1 MITPSNTTKNAVGKI
16 SFTSDIWSDSN
27 RRPYLALTAHWIA
40 RDEATGALRLKAGL
54 IAFHDLP
61 GSHTGKALAVTML
74 RLIDRAGA
82 TLKIG
87 HFTLD
92 NASNNDTALYHLA
105 ELLQDRDIPF
115 DPVDRQIRCF
125 PHVINI
131 CVKHVIEEYAL
142 ANYQDVAELWVD
154 LDTGK
159 TIEKDDYLEALRRD
173 PVALGRS
180 IVRVIRASG
189 LRRHAF
195 RESIKQA
202 NVDNWF
208 KDPSGKVITM
218 PVVELLRDVDTRWDS
233 VYFMINRLRYLQQV
247 KASSPK
253 CKPF

>member
-1 MITPSNTTKNAVGKI
+1 VITPSNTTKNAAGKI
-16 SFTSDIWSDSN
+16 SFTSDVWSDSN
-27 RRPYLALTAHWIA
+27 RRPYLALTAHWIV

-92 NASNNDTALYHLA
+92 NASNNDAAMHHLA

-115 DPVDRQIRCF
+115 DPVDRRIRCF
-125 PHVINI
+125 PHIINI
-131 CVKHVIEEYAL
+131 CVKHVIEEYTL
-142 ANYQDVAELWVD
+142 ANYKDVAESWVD
-154 LDTGK
+154 SESGE
-159 TIEKDDYLEALRRD
+159 TITKDDYLEALRHD

-202 NVDNWF
+202 NVEQWF
-208 KDPSGKVITM
+208 KDPSGEVITM

>member
-1 MITPSNTTKNAVGKI
+1 V
-16 SFTSDIWSDSN
+16 
-27 RRPYLALTAHWIA
+27 

-92 NASNNDTALYHLA
+92 NASNNDAAMHHLA

-115 DPVDRQIRCF
+115 DPVDRRIRCF
-125 PHVINI
+125 PHIINI
-131 CVKHVIEEYAL
+131 CVKHVIEEYTL
-142 ANYQDVAELWVD
+142 ANYKDVAESWVD
-154 LDTGK
+154 SESGE
-159 TIEKDDYLEALRRD
+159 TITKDDYLEALRHD

-202 NVDNWF
+202 NVEQWF
-208 KDPSGKVITM
+208 KDPSGEVITM

>member
-1 MITPSNTTKNAVGKI
+1 MLSNTTKNAAGNI

-27 RRPYLALTAHWIA
+27 RRPYVALTAHWIA
-40 RDEATGALRLKAGL
+40 RDEATGALRLKTGL

-61 GSHTGKALAVTML
+61 GSHTGEALATTML

-82 TLKIG
+82 TFKIG

-92 NASNNDTALYHLA
+92 NASNNDTAMHHLA
-105 ELLQDRDIPF
+105 KLLQDRDIPF
-115 DPVDRQIRCF
+115 DPVDRRIRCF

-131 CVKHVIEEYAL
+131 CVKHVIDDYARG
-142 ANYQDVAELWVD
+142 NYDDVAESWVD
-154 LDTGK
+154 LESGK
-159 TIEKDDYLEALRRD
+159 TTTKADYLEALRHD

-189 LRRHAF
+189 LRRRAF

-202 NVDNWF
+202 NVEQWF
-208 KDPSGKVITM
+208 KDPSGAVIIM

-247 KASSPK
+247 RASSPK
-253 CKPF
+253 YKPL